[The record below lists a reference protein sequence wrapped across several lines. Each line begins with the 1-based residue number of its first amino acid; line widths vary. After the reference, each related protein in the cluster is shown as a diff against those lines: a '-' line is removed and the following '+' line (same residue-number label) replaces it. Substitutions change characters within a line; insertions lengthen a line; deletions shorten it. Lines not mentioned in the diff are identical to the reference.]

1 MKKLSIILMCCLF
14 ALSAFAGGNKEVK
27 DAISV
32 ISREE
37 GSGTRGAFVELVGVQ
52 DSKKVDQTTIEA
64 AITNSTSVMMLSV
77 SKDVNAIGYISLG
90 SLNDAVKAI
99 EVDGVKPSVSTIK
112 EGSYKLSRPFNIVVK
127 ENLSPLAKDFIDF
140 ILSAQGQEIVAKS
153 YIPLDTTTSYKGKI
167 QEGKLVVAGSSSVTP
182 IMEKLKEAYLK
193 VQPQVELDVQLS
205 DSSTGVKSA
214 IEGICD
220 IGMASRNLKDSEI
233 EKGAKAIVIA
243 MDGIAVIVNNEN
255 AITSLTKEQIKNIYL
270 GSTKLWSEI

>member
-90 SLNDAVKAI
+90 SLNDSVKAI

-112 EGSYKLSRPFNIVVK
+112 EGSYKLSRPLNIVVK

-233 EKGAKAIVIA
+233 EKSAKAIVIA

-270 GSTKLWSEI
+270 GSTKLLSEI

>member
-1 MKKLSIILMCCLF
+1 MKKLSIILMCCLL
-14 ALSAFAGGNKEVK
+14 ALSAFAGGNKEIK
-27 DAISV
+27 DTISV

-52 DSKKVDQTTIEA
+52 NSNKVDQTTIEA

-90 SLNDAVKAI
+90 SLNDSVKAI

-127 ENLSPLAKDFIDF
+127 EKLSPLAKDFIDF
-140 ILSAQGQEIVAKS
+140 ILSSQGQAIVAKS

-193 VQPQVELDVQLS
+193 VQPQVEIDVQLS

-233 EKGAKAIVIA
+233 EKSAKAIVIA
-243 MDGIAVIVNNEN
+243 MDGIAVIENNEN

>member
-233 EKGAKAIVIA
+233 EKSAKAIVIA

>member
-90 SLNDAVKAI
+90 SLNDSVKAI

-127 ENLSPLAKDFIDF
+127 EKLSPLAKDFIDF
-140 ILSAQGQEIVAKS
+140 ILSSQGQAIVAKS

-193 VQPQVELDVQLS
+193 VQPQVEIDVQLS